1 MKTKILAILAGLM
14 LALGSAWALAHH
26 STEGIYKEE
35 TEVSLTGKV
44 KQWRFIN
51 PHPFLVI
58 EVVGEDGVAHD
69 YDVSYGGS
77 AVAHLTR
84 RGYTSSTFQVGE
96 TITLRGFVSKEGYGV
111 LIRGNP
117 VRADGTPV
125 VDSPAPA
132 GRPG

>member
-1 MKTKILAILAGLM
+1 MKTKILAVMTSLM
-14 LALGSAWALAHH
+14 LALGSVIAHAHH
-26 STEGIYKEE
+26 STAGIYNEE

-51 PHPFLVI
+51 PHPLLVL
-58 EVVGEDGVAHD
+58 EVVGGDGVTHD

-84 RGYTSSTFQVGE
+84 RGYTAGTFQIGE
-96 TITLRGFVSKEGYGV
+96 TVTVRGFVSKEGYGV

-117 VRADGTPV
+117 VRADGAPV